1 MSSAEVC
8 HGLHHLRHEV
18 CVTLTAALLGKQT
31 RHREH
36 GHHLHTDIAMFT
48 FLEVVEQICEKLWDL
63 GFKEMTNFEK
73 MMIMAY

>member
-48 FLEVVEQICEKLWDL
+48 FLEVVEQICEKIV
-63 GFKEMTNFEK
+63 GFGLKTTTNCK
-73 MMIMAY
+73 KKL